1 MTYKDFSAEEIDAV
15 MQEAWDAFHLYR
27 KFSLKQRA
35 AFMKA
40 IAVELENCGDAL
52 IHTAMSET
60 NLPEA
65 RLRGERARTIFQL
78 NSYADACEKADWLA
92 ASIDTAIPD
101 KVPPKPDIRKMLVP
115 LGPVVVFGASNFP
128 FAYSTAG
135 GDTASAFAAGCPV
148 IVKAHPAHAQTSEI
162 VANAII
168 SAAEKCDMPKGIF
181 AHVHGAGFEVGKA
194 LVMHPHT
201 KAVGFTG
208 SYTGGKQLFDWGNQR
223 KEPIPV
229 FAEMGSVNPVFLMPE
244 KLTASANEIAT
255 MYAGSIT
262 LGVGQFCTNPGIII
276 GVESEA
282 LQTFVHDLGKAI
294 QKTAPAVMLHEGIA
308 AAYKKNKDNALLQ
321 DDVHLVAE
329 SETSAAAETPSSVT
343 NPDGGFAGLPTI
355 ATATGQALLNNPV
368 LHQEVF
374 GPYAII
380 IRCKDMAEMIEVAK
394 NLEGQ
399 LTSTLMATE
408 NDIINNDTLVEAV
421 KNICGRFILNS
432 VPTGVEVCLSM
443 QHGGPFPAS
452 TDARFG
458 SVGAD
463 GIKRFARPIAFQNW
477 SNDLLP
483 DELQDE
489 NPLNIWR
496 TVNNELTRAAVL

>member
-1 MTYKDFSAEEIDAV
+1 MTYKDFSVEEIDAV
-15 MQEAWDAFHLYR
+15 MQDAWKAFHVYR
-27 KFSLKQRA
+27 KFSLAQRA

-40 IAVELENCGDAL
+40 IAIELENCGDAL
-52 IHTAMSET
+52 IQTAMQET

-65 RLRGERARTIFQL
+65 RLRGERGRTIFQL
-78 NSYADACEKADWLA
+78 NSYAEACEKGDWLEA
-92 ASIDTAIPD
+92 RIDTAIPD
-101 KVPPKPDIRKMLVP
+101 KTPPKPDIRKMLLP

-135 GDTASAFAAGCPV
+135 GDTACAFAAGCPV

-162 VANAII
+162 VANAILT
-168 SAAEKCDMPKGIF
+168 AAQKTNMPKGIF
-181 AHVHGAGFEVGKA
+181 AHVHGAGFETGKT

-229 FAEMGSVNPVFLMPE
+229 FAEMGSVNPVFLLPE
-244 KLTASANEIAT
+244 KLAASANEIAT

-276 GVESEA
+276 GIESEA
-282 LQTFVHDLGKAI
+282 LKTFTSTLSEEIKKV
-294 QKTAPAVMLHEGIA
+294 APAKMLHDGIVK
-308 AAYKKNKDNALLQ
+308 AYNKNKEAALSQ
-321 DDVHLVAE
+321 PDV
-329 SETSAAAETPSSVT
+329 ETLSAVE
-343 NPDGGFAGLPTI
+343 NPDGDLGAATI
-355 ATATGQALLNNPV
+355 ATASGAAFLNNPV

-374 GPYAII
+374 GPYSIV
-380 IRCKDMAEMIEVAK
+380 IRCKDMNEMIAVAQ

-408 NDIINNDTLVEAV
+408 NDITENDELVEAV

-452 TDARFG
+452 TDSRFT

-477 SNDLLP
+477 SNNLLP
-483 DELQDE
+483 DELKNE
-489 NPLNIWR
+489 NPLGINR
-496 TVNNELTRAAVL
+496 TLNNKITKAAV

>member
-1 MTYKDFSAEEIDAV
+1 MFNDSTSSEIETIMQDA
-15 MQEAWDAFHLYR
+15 WNAFHVYR

-52 IHTAMSET
+52 IQTAMSET

-78 NSYADACEKADWLA
+78 NSYADACEKADWLG

-101 KVPPKPDIRKMLVP
+101 KTPPKPDIRKMLVP

-162 VANAII
+162 VAHAIL
-168 SAAEKCDMPKGIF
+168 AAAATCNMPKGIF

-194 LVMHPHT
+194 LVMHPYT

-244 KLTASANEIAT
+244 KLSASASEIAT

-282 LQTFVHDLGKAI
+282 LQTFVHHLGKAI
-294 QKTAPAVMLHEGIA
+294 QQIAPAAMLHEGIVL
-308 AAYKKNKDNALLQ
+308 AYKKNKDNALLQ

-329 SETSAAAETPSSVT
+329 SELWQSSETLPKL
-343 NPDGGFAGLPTI
+343 AGLPTI
-355 ATATGQALLNNPV
+355 ATASGQAFLNNPV
-368 LHQEVF
+368 LHKEVF
-374 GPYAII
+374 GPYSII
-380 IRCKDMAEMIEVAK
+380 IRCKDMPEMIAVAK

-408 NDIINNDTLVEAV
+408 NDIKDNDELVEAV
-421 KNICGRFILNS
+421 KNICGRLILNS

-477 SNDLLP
+477 SNNLLP
-483 DELQDE
+483 DELKDE
-489 NPLNIWR
+489 NPLGIWR
-496 TVNNELTRAAVL
+496 TVNNELTRAAVTKK